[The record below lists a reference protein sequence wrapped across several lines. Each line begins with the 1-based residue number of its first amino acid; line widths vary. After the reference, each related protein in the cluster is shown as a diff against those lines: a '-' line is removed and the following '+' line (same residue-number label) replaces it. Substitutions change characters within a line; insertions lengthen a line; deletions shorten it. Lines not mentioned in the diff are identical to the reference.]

1 LIMFGIPTDSHD
13 KELHDNADRA
23 SAKLSR
29 SNRDLLWRV
38 LVAFVVGAGVM
49 SVIYFAVG

>member
-1 LIMFGIPTDSHD
+1 MFGIPTDSHD
-13 KELHDNADRA
+13 KEINDNANRA
-23 SAKLSR
+23 SAKLTR

-49 SVIYFAVG
+49 TIIYFVIG